1 MSLTT
6 TISTFANLKPFRGS
20 SAHEWLIFLRAFTL
34 CLNNAG
40 ISSIILEGTDIT
52 GHDYLSLV
60 DMKTQNSVE
69 AIFIDFYNSKIEKIE
84 ASSRTNI
91 EKECQLCSPWVFYIF
106 APEAHQNTLID
117 PGSLLP
123 GTSIPV
129 QVPTVEALRNFAA
142 DVGLSAE
149 WVTSR
154 AEYLELVQE
163 HSTALERQAALK
175 PGPMHQAKLIDH
187 IHRNYMSVKYLNPV
201 KLRQRIDVV
210 QQQQRLALGDP
221 ILVLDLED
229 CIPLILHAEAFPEHE
244 YKYFIKTRQEHSGK
258 TADRMKSTQADCHAA
273 FAYVGDISTI
283 NGAANLLQQN
293 KFYGCFQAINDH
305 FMQLGISNIA
315 RFETEARAY
324 TLQFGQ
330 DVSHHIENVK
340 AAILRWVLMELLE
353 LDMKGPLINIA
364 GSIPRNATQRI
375 LSLLSKDEVCSMNSF
390 DVEDYRIKSAGF
402 PVILTEHKRF
412 ELYLRSISASSSH
425 RFKTVVDHFSISDP
439 KVRTVVNLM
448 GMLQNAEQSMNGQ
461 HLKAT
466 ERAKHKDWETNLH
479 HYLAGLQGDS
489 YVPPADLLVENVKI
503 GTSNPKVTAAQA
515 HVAFAGDTSVQP
527 HLVCLNPRH
536 KSVFNHI
543 SNDCKSEPWRS
554 MWLTGKLSAITGLP
568 LDGSLLPTRKASKAL
583 LAATQPAPSA
593 AGASSKPPKK
603 ERYTGPPC
611 SFCSSKP
618 DLQKCAPTHD
628 ISTCKIQAN
637 YDKRRSS
644 SSSSGHVATSSSDS
658 SMVANVAQLS
668 QSMLQ
673 LTKLL
678 TGQKRKADAE
688 EMDQS
693 T

>member
-52 GHDYLSLV
+52 GHEYLSLV

-69 AIFIDFYNSKIEKIE
+69 STFIDFYNSKVEKIE
-84 ASSRTNI
+84 ISARSNI
-91 EKECQLCSPWVFYIF
+91 EKECQMCSPWVFYIF
-106 APEAHQNTLID
+106 ASDAQFNTLID
-117 PGSLLP
+117 PGTLLP
-123 GTSIPV
+123 GTTTQV
-129 QVPTVEALRNFAA
+129 QVPSIEELRNFAA
-142 DVGLSAE
+142 DVGLSSE

-154 AEYLELVQE
+154 VAYLELVQD
-163 HSTALERQAALK
+163 HSSALERQTALK
-175 PGPMHQAKLIDH
+175 PGPMHQAKLIDV
-187 IHRNYMSVKYLNPV
+187 IHRNYMSFKYLNHV
-201 KLRQRIDVV
+201 KLTQRMDQT
-210 QQQQRLALGDP
+210 QQHQRNLLSDP
-221 ILVLDLED
+221 ELVLDIVD
-229 CIPLILHAEAFPEHE
+229 CIPLILHEESFPEHE
-244 YKYFIKTRQEHSGK
+244 YNSFIKTRQEHSGK
-258 TADRMKSTQADCHAA
+258 TADRMKSTQSDCHAA

-305 FMQLGISNIA
+305 FMKLGISNIA

-330 DVSHHIENVK
+330 DVSHHIEQVK
-340 AAILRWVLMELLE
+340 AAIQRWVLMELLE
-353 LDMKGPLINIA
+353 LDMKGPLINLA

-390 DVEDYRIKSAGF
+390 DEEDYRIKAAGF
-402 PVILTEHKRF
+402 PVILSEHKRY

-439 KVRTVVNLM
+439 KARTVNNLM

-461 HLKAT
+461 LLKAT
-466 ERAKHKDWETNLH
+466 ERTKHKDWETNLH

-503 GTSNPKVTAAQA
+503 GTSNPKTTTAQA
-515 HVAFAGDTSVQP
+515 HVTFAGDTSVQP
-527 HLVCLNPRH
+527 RLICLNPKH
-536 KSVFNHI
+536 KSVFNHV
-543 SNDCKSEPWRS
+543 SNDCMAEPWHQ
-554 MWLTGKLSAITGLP
+554 MWLAGKISATTGLP
-568 LDGSLLPTRKASKAL
+568 LDGSQLPTRHKKAL
-583 LAATQPAPSA
+583 LAATPPAAPPA

-603 ERYTGPPC
+603 QRYTGPPC
-611 SFCSSKP
+611 VFCSSKP

-628 ISTCKIQAN
+628 ISTCRIQAT
-637 YDKRRSS
+637 YDKRKPS
-644 SSSSGHVATSSSDS
+644 SSSSGHVVTASTNPSLE
-658 SMVANVAQLS
+658 AHVAQLS
-668 QSMLQ
+668 QNMLQ
-673 LTKLL
+673 ITKLL
-678 TGQKRKADAE
+678 TGKRKAEPGEME
-688 EMDQS
+688 EES
-693 T
+693 